1 MHEARAIRAAIEP
14 AVAER
19 RSAQTASGGT
29 LSPGTY
35 HHLELEILDPTRA
48 TAAAVQV
55 YAPAILEEA
64 GLRQVG
70 FDVFT
75 RTVTCAMCE
84 RPTHAEPHD
93 PFCQACGAPVPRTD
107 GPAIVA
113 RWTARIPVLAETL
126 PVHDVGTTLAAHRAV
141 HHRRGAG

>member
-19 RSAQTASGGT
+19 RSAQVAGGGV
-29 LSPGTY
+29 LDPGAFR
-35 HHLELEILDPTRA
+35 HLELEILDPTRA
-48 TAAAVQV
+48 TAAAVAF

-64 GLRQVG
+64 GLRSVG

-75 RTVTCAMCE
+75 RTATCAMCGK
-84 RPTHAEPHD
+84 PTHAEPHD
-93 PFCQACGAPVPRTD
+93 PFCRACGAPVPRTE

-113 RWTARIPVLAETL
+113 RWTARIAVPPEAIPAHDAGMALA
-126 PVHDVGTTLAAHRAV
+126 PHHGGRRHRV
-141 HHRRGAG
+141 TG